1 MRKFLLI
8 SNLLICCSL
17 TPIVAQSVDNL
28 RKERERLQQEIS
40 TANKLLQ
47 DNKLEQSS
55 TEQNINLLLGQ
66 IQGRQKIIA
75 NINSEVSTIRAR
87 ISESNSNIRKLELE
101 MDKHKREYELL
112 LLELYKRRGTSDVLS
127 YLLSS
132 DSFNQAFQRYRM
144 LQELNSYRKNQV
156 LVLRKTET
164 MLLSERSN
172 LMVLKSTL
180 EERLKDIS
188 KENRL
193 LADKKR
199 EHELYIGTLKGKE
212 KTLHAEIQAKR
223 KRDQVLE
230 KQIVDIIASVTK
242 DGRKV
247 SEGKDFG
254 KNKGLLDIPVRNG
267 VIVSNFGEHDH
278 PVLKGVKVKNNGID
292 LKISGSES
300 VQSVFEGEVSRI
312 VSIPGYNKAVIIR
325 HGKYL
330 SVYANLSDIVVKTGD
345 IVTKNQTIGKVFTG
359 PGDNSGTLHFEI
371 WFENSKQNPEQWLK
385 M

>member
-1 MRKFLLI
+1 MRKLLLI
-8 SNLLICCSL
+8 SSLLFFCSL
-17 TPIVAQSVDNL
+17 WTSVAQSVDNL
-28 RKERERLQQEIS
+28 RKERERLQQEIT

-47 DNKLEQSS
+47 DNKMEQSS

-75 NINSEVSTIRAR
+75 NINNEVSNIRKR

-112 LLELYKRRGTSDVLS
+112 LMELYKRRGNSDVLS

-172 LMVLKSTL
+172 LMVLKTTL
-180 EERLKDIS
+180 EERFKDIS
-188 KENRL
+188 KENKL
-193 LADKKR
+193 LADKKK
-199 EHELYIGTLKGKE
+199 EHEIYISTLKGKE
-212 KTLHAEIQAKR
+212 KSLHAEIQAKR

-247 SEGKDFG
+247 TEGKDFG
-254 KNKGLLDIPVRNG
+254 KNKGLLDTPVKNG
-267 VIVSNFGEHDH
+267 VIVSNFGEHEH
-278 PVLKGVKVKNNGID
+278 PVLRGVKVKNNGID
-292 LKISGSES
+292 LKISGSEL

-345 IVTKNQTIGKVFTG
+345 IVSKNQTIGKVFTG

>member
-1 MRKFLLI
+1 MRKLLLI
-8 SNLLICCSL
+8 SSLLFFCSL
-17 TPIVAQSVDNL
+17 WTSVAQSVDNL
-28 RKERERLQQEIS
+28 RKERERLQQEIT

-47 DNKLEQSS
+47 DNKMEQSS

-75 NINSEVSTIRAR
+75 NINNEVSNIRKR

-112 LLELYKRRGTSDVLS
+112 LMELYKRRGNSDVLS

-172 LMVLKSTL
+172 LMVLKTTL
-180 EERLKDIS
+180 EERFKDIS
-188 KENRL
+188 KENKL
-193 LADKKR
+193 LADKKK
-199 EHELYIGTLKGKE
+199 EHEIYISTLKGKE
-212 KTLHAEIQAKR
+212 KALHAEIQAKR

-247 SEGKDFG
+247 TEGKDFG
-254 KNKGLLDIPVRNG
+254 KNKGLLDTPVKNG
-267 VIVSNFGEHDH
+267 VIVSNFGEHEH
-278 PVLKGVKVKNNGID
+278 PVLRGVKVKNNGID
-292 LKISGSES
+292 LKISGSEL

-345 IVTKNQTIGKVFTG
+345 IVSKNQTIGKVFTG